1 MRNKILLCTILLAM
15 SCIVFSCKKD
25 NNVDNIATKSEK
37 ITTIETKEII
47 TTVVK
52 ENTEL
57 KGQLYTKEQVREA
70 KKVATDYYKNFV
82 HKVKDLKFKSIEG
95 ERAIFQIYDETNEAT
110 RLIYLKLENG
120 KWKVIDEGYWC

>member
-70 KKVATDYYKNFV
+70 KKVATDYYKNFA

-95 ERAIFQIYDETNEAT
+95 ERVIFQIYDETNEAT

-120 KWKVIDEGYWC
+120 KWKVINEGY

>member
-70 KKVATDYYKNFV
+70 KKVATDYYKNFG

-95 ERAIFQIYDETNEAT
+95 ERVIFQIYDETNEAT
-110 RLIYLKLENG
+110 RSIYLKLENG
-120 KWKVIDEGYWC
+120 KWKVTNEGY